1 MSITDNYVP
10 VKAVGNGIATQYSAS
25 WPVFNSSYLLVYLE
39 DIVTGVQVLQILN
52 TDYTLVFNISGFTV
66 TFIVPP
72 PSTKYVVIGR
82 AIAIDQTDPYRTA
95 QGFQGDKIENSFDKI
110 TAIVQDLKDSVDR
123 SPKFALGSSLVD
135 VILEPPVAGKAIIG
149 NPAGDGYTNSTDDI
163 NSIIPIAV
171 AARDQAVAAAVL
183 TAADVI
189 TTNANAALAQ
199 GAASAVAIQWL
210 FDSST
215 AMADPG
221 TGDLR
226 LNNAT
231 PASVTNIAVSAL
243 SSFTGNPNARTFIA
257 SWDDSTNTIR
267 GTITIRKSG
276 SPATFAIY
284 NVTGTL
290 TDNTTWLQLVVT
302 YVTGNGTF
310 SNGDVLYAQFSRSG
324 DKGTDGAGAG
334 TVTTITMGTGIQ
346 SSSGATLT
354 STGTLSASNA
364 AANTFKANATAG
376 SAIPTDVALAA
387 SQLAGRGSSGNIA
400 PIALGSGLTMTGT
413 TLSASGGSGS
423 LIFIAS
429 ATASNSASIDFTSG
443 INSTYSHYIIELDN
457 VVFANSAALYLRT
470 STNGGSSYD
479 SGASDYCWNYAALR
493 NSSAY
498 LGVGNGSSAQ
508 IELGTI
514 VSVGSGH
521 SVSGQVHLW
530 TPSAASSV
538 KVSADIIGGSALV
551 NTEVQRFMAQGSR
564 LTNADVDAIRFFL
577 SSGNI
582 TSGTFRLYGVANT

>member
-1 MSITDNYVP
+1 M
-10 VKAVGNGIATQYSAS
+10 
-25 WPVFNSSYLLVYLE
+25 FNSSYLLVYLE

-149 NPAGDGYTNSTDDI
+149 NPSGTGYTNSTDDI

-183 TAADVI
+183 TAADVVS
-189 TTNANAALAQ
+189 THTDAGLAQ

-210 FDSST
+210 FDTST

-226 LNNAT
+226 LNNAS

-243 SSFTGNPNARTFIA
+243 SSFTGNPNARVFIA

-276 SPATFAIY
+276 APATFAIY
-284 NVTGTL
+284 NVTGAL
-290 TDNTTWLQLVVT
+290 TDNTTWLQLAVT

-310 SNGDVLYAQFSRSG
+310 TAADVLYVQFSRSG

-334 TVTTITMGTGIQ
+334 TVTSVATGTGLTGGTITGSGTI
-346 SSSGATLT
+346 SLA
-354 STGTLSASNA
+354 NA

-376 SAIPTDVALAA
+376 SAAPTDIALAA
-387 SQLAGRGSSGNIA
+387 SQIAGRGSSGNIA
-400 PIALGSGLTMTGT
+400 AITLGANLTMTGT
-413 TLSASGGSGS
+413 TLSASSGAGA
-423 LIFIAS
+423 LVFISSAVAS
-429 ATASNSASIDFTSG
+429 ASASIDFTSG

-457 VVFANSAALYLRT
+457 VVFTGNAAIYMRT
-470 STNGGSSYD
+470 STNAGVSFD
-479 SGASDYCWNYAALR
+479 SGASDYCWNYASLR
-493 NSSAY
+493 NSSVY
-498 LGVGNGSSAQ
+498 LGTGNGSSAQ
-508 IELGTI
+508 IEFGTVI
-514 VSVGSGH
+514 NSGSGH
-521 SVSGQVHLW
+521 SMSGQIHLW
-530 TPSAASSV
+530 TPSAALSV
-538 KVSADIIGGSALV
+538 KVSADIIGGNALV
-551 NTEVQRFMAQGSR
+551 NTQVERFMVQGSR
-564 LTNADVDAIRFFL
+564 LTNADVDAIRLFP
-577 SSGNI
+577 SSS
-582 TSGTFRLYGVANT
+582 TFASGTFRLYGVANS